1 MKILVYGIN
10 YYPELTG
17 IGKYTG
23 EMCEWL
29 AARGHHVE
37 VITAMPYY
45 PQWTVLPEY
54 KKKWWG
60 NEIIK
65 GVKVY
70 RTPLYVPKKVT
81 ALSRIIHECSFILNS
96 TIFWIPKFFQ
106 TFDVVIAVC
115 PPLQTGF
122 FPWLYKTIK
131 RRPFIF
137 HIQDL
142 QVDAAKELG
151 LIKNKSLLSFLQ
163 FVEKRFMT
171 SAKSVSIISEG
182 MKKRV
187 VLKGIE
193 KDKINLLPNWVD
205 TDFIKPG
212 SKNNAL
218 RREWGFKEEDK
229 IILYSGNIGDKQGLE
244 LMIPVAEKLKSYKSL
259 FFVFCGEGS
268 AKNKLKALAEE
279 KELDNVKFFG
289 LQPYEKLDE
298 LLACADIHLVL
309 QKRAAADLVFPSKLM
324 SILSAGGLAIVSAA
338 HNTNLYD
345 FVRDHNIGLV
355 VNPENEN
362 NIAEIILENLNKDHT
377 EIKNNARDFALMHLN
392 PNTILS
398 KFETTLLSI
407 IYKPS
412 NTQ

>member
-29 AARGHHVE
+29 ASRGHQVE

-45 PQWTVLPEY
+45 PQWQVDSKY
-54 KKKWWG
+54 KGKWWHIE
-60 NEIIK
+60 NIK
-65 GVKVY
+65 GVKVC

-96 TIFWIPKFFQ
+96 SIFWFPKFFK
-106 TFDVVIAVC
+106 TYDVVIAIC

-122 FPWLYKTIK
+122 FPWLYKTIR

-151 LIKNKSLLSFLQ
+151 LIKNKKLLQTLQ
-163 FVEKRFMT
+163 SIEKMFMRN
-171 SAKSVSIISEG
+171 AKSVSIISEG

-187 VLKGIE
+187 ALKGIPKE
-193 KDKINLLPNWVD
+193 KITLLPNWVD
-205 TDFIKPG
+205 TEFIKPG
-212 SKNNAL
+212 VRNNSL
-218 RREWGFKEEDK
+218 RKEWGFKDDDK

-244 LMIPVAEKLKSYKSL
+244 LMIPVAEKLKINKSI

-268 AKNKLKALAEE
+268 AKNRLITLAEE
-279 KELDNVKFFG
+279 KNLDNIKFYG
-289 LQPYEKLDE
+289 LQPYEKLDQ
-298 LLACADIHLVL
+298 LLSVADIHLVL

-338 HNTNLYD
+338 QDTNLYD
-345 FVRDHNIGLV
+345 FVSDHNIGLV
-355 VNPENEN
+355 VSPENEN
-362 NIAEIILENLNKDHT
+362 NIAEIILENISKDHSV
-377 EIKNNARDFALMHLN
+377 IKANAREFALTHLN
-392 PNTILS
+392 PNNILA
-398 KFETTLLSI
+398 KFELTLSELSR
-407 IYKPS
+407 KPV
-412 NTQ
+412 